1 MYNFT
6 PPYFQ
11 GNAFNCPHCNAYS
24 HQKWEAIPTQQIEK
38 IYISYCECCWQCTI
52 WYRGKMIF
60 PDISPAPP
68 PNGDLPEEIK
78 EIYNEARSIVNR
90 SPRGAAALLRLAV
103 QKLCMY
109 LRESGKNL
117 NDCIANLVKKGLPD
131 KIQKALDTVR
141 VIGNNAVHPGQIDL
155 NDNPELAY
163 RLFELINLIAEW
175 GITQPKKVEEL
186 YSKLPDSQKEA
197 IKKRDEK
204 NKSEDEE

>member
-1 MYNFT
+1 
-6 PPYFQ
+6 
-11 GNAFNCPHCNAYS
+11 
-24 HQKWEAIPTQQIEK
+24 
-38 IYISYCECCWQCTI
+38 
-52 WYRGKMIF
+52 MIF
-60 PDISPAPP
+60 PDISPVPP

-109 LRESGKNL
+109 LGESGKNL

-204 NKSEDEE
+204 NKGEDEE